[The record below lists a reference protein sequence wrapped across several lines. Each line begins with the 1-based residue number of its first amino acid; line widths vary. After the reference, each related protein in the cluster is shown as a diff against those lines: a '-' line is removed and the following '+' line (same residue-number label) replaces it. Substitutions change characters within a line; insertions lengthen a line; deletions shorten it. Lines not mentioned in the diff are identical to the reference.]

1 MSYCWFE
8 YQKAYESIID
18 GNPDSEDRF
27 SFVIAEEES
36 AFVEADRVQEPYAR
50 GMRTSCEKIT
60 PFFRRS
66 TGTAGQNSRICETLS
81 RRLSYRKCG
90 RPGRTFSTASRWTQW
105 DSAVN

>member
-60 PFFRRS
+60 PFLPKVDR
-66 TGTAGQNSRICETLS
+66 
-81 RRLSYRKCG
+81 Y
-90 RPGRTFSTASRWTQW
+90 GRTKLSHPRDTFQKIVLPQVR
-105 DSAVN
+105 SAWKNVLDRIPLDAMG